1 MKSRKSRD
9 DEERPRKPR
18 GLLFFLKLLTKEG
31 GKAYFRAIA
40 PLRILFFDWQF
51 RQKGNCER
59 MEQTNEGRD
68 AYLKLE

>member
-1 MKSRKSRD
+1 MMKRGPGSRAD
-9 DEERPRKPR
+9 YF
-18 GLLFFLKLLTKEG
+18 FFLKLLTKQG